1 MSIRLVFIFC
11 SIGLSGHISNSSNL
25 SQLVGITCSPV
36 AYVTIC
42 TGRREIT
49 VQIDFF
55 FDFGWSGSI
64 LLENQGVKTLCT
76 TNLSLRSTKIF

>member
-1 MSIRLVFIFC
+1 MFIYMQ
-11 SIGLSGHISNSSNL
+11 NL
-25 SQLVGITCSPV
+25 PSPYSPV

-42 TGRREIT
+42 TGCREIT

-64 LLENQGVKTLCT
+64 LLKNHGVKTLRST
-76 TNLSLRSTKIF
+76 ELSLGSKKIFLHIFF